1 MTMAIFVPSTNRH
14 PIKPMFSVRGVIFQS
29 QQKNGIL
36 RASQAET
43 TPQRTPRDE
52 ALSKVY

>member
-1 MTMAIFVPSTNRH
+1 MTMVIFVPSTNRH